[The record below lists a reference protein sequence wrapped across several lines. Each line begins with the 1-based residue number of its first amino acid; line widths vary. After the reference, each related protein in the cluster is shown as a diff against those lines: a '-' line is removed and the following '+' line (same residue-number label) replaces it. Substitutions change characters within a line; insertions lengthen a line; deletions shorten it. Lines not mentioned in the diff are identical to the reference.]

1 MRVPSH
7 VSSGGMAIN
16 MTPMIDVVF
25 QLIVFFTATSTIAK
39 TEFNQSLELPVAEK
53 GKDREETT
61 QKKKITANVVASGEV
76 YLGGRRTNPREFQ
89 DILQAELAQHPAD
102 QLEVQFRADREAP
115 YAAVEPLLLACARKG
130 VWQVSFAVKRP
141 EQKEGN
147 R

>member
-1 MRVPSH
+1 MTV
-7 VSSGGMAIN
+7 N

-39 TEFNQSLELPVAEK
+39 TEFSQNLELPVAEK

-61 QKKKITANVVASGEV
+61 QKKKITANVTASGEV
-76 YLGGRRTNPREFQ
+76 FLGGRRTNAKEFQ
-89 DILQAELAQHPAD
+89 EILVAELAQHAAE

-115 YAAVEPLLLACARKG
+115 YAAIEPMLLACARQG

-141 EQKEGN
+141 EQRDGD

>member
-7 VSSGGMAIN
+7 VSSHGMAIN

-39 TEFNQSLELPVAEK
+39 NELSQNLELPVAEK
-53 GKDREETT
+53 GKERDETS
-61 QKKKITANVVASGEV
+61 QKKKITANVSATGEM
-76 YLGGRRTNPREFQ
+76 YLGGRRTNAQEFQ
-89 DILQAELAQHPAD
+89 EILQAELAQHPAD
-102 QLEVQFRADREAP
+102 QLEVQFRADREAS

-141 EQKEGN
+141 EQK
-147 R
+147 